1 MRRPSVWDDGKPL
14 LRGSKTYYQYYQT
27 YAASLLSS
35 DMAKMGLDEVNDQ
48 HAGQYAARSLKGPK
62 RGQEEVK
69 PRLRGLRSAVTGVD
83 PCPPVPN

>member
-1 MRRPSVWDDGKPL
+1 MRRPSGWDDGEL
-14 LRGSKTYYQYYQT
+14 LPRGSKMYYQYYQNC
-27 YAASLLSS
+27 AASLLAS
-35 DMAKMGLDEVNDQ
+35 DMAKMRLDEVNDQ